1 MEEYVLDALERTAS
15 PKKLRENGFI
25 PGVIYGDS
33 VNESASVKF
42 EELPLKK
49 VLEKHGSNAKVWIRH
64 GDDKKLGFI
73 KEIQRH
79 PVTDK
84 IIHVD
89 VQLVS
94 KNHEIKLQLPIVFR
108 GEQALVSKQLQLQ
121 IHKPE
126 IDVLGKMDLMP
137 DTVAVDVSGKN
148 LGDTITANDFN
159 LDKQIKITDKEDE
172 IYASV
177 TQIKEQAVE
186 TPEDNAAQTEANA

>member
-1 MEEYVLDALERTAS
+1 MEEIVLNALERTEGS
-15 PKKLRENGFI
+15 KKLRANGFI

-33 VNESASVKF
+33 VKEAASVKF

-49 VLEKHGSNAKVWIRH
+49 VLAQHGQNAKVWIKH

-94 KNHEIKLQLPIVFR
+94 KNHEIKLQLPIIFK

-121 IHKPE
+121 VHKAE

-137 DTVAVDVSGKN
+137 DAVTIDVAGKQ
-148 LGDTITANDFN
+148 LGDTVTANDFN

-177 TQIKEQAVE
+177 TQLKEQVVE
-186 TPEDNAAQTEANA
+186 TAEETTDTPAATV